1 MATLLVKN
9 AALIVTMDAG
19 LGDVPDG
26 AIFCRDGVIQQIG
39 PASAVPRTADEVLDL
54 TDHIVVPGLINTHHH
69 LFQNLTRAVPA
80 AQNASLFDW
89 LKVLFPIWAR
99 IGPEHVYVSAL
110 VGLAEMALTG
120 CTTSSDH
127 LYMFPNGARLED
139 EIRAAQEIGIR
150 FHAAR
155 GAMSVGESQGGLPP
169 DYLVERE
176 TPYRRTRSASSSS
189 ITTPRYAMLRIV
201 VAPARPSRQPS

>member
-9 AALIVTMDAG
+9 AALVVTMDAG

-39 PASAVPRTADEVLDL
+39 PASALPRTADEVLDL
-54 TDHIVVPGLINTHHH
+54 ANHIVVPGLINTHHH

-80 AQNASLFDW
+80 AQNAPLFDW
-89 LKVLFPIWAR
+89 LKVLFPIWGR

-155 GAMSVGESQGGLPP
+155 GAMSIGESQGGLPP

-176 TPYRRTRSASSSS
+176 DAILKDTIRVLEQHHD
-189 ITTPRYAMLRIV
+189 PRAIRC
-201 VAPARPSRQPS
+201 